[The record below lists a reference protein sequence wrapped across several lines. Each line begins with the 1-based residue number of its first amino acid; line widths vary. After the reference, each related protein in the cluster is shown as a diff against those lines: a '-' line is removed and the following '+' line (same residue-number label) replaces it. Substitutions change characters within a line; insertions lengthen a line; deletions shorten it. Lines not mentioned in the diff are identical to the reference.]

1 MKGDSSMEPYREAS
15 PPTPSPPAPSIPAS
29 SMRAS
34 DQERDATVQRL
45 QVAFAEGRLADAEFD
60 ERMRAALAARTHG
73 DLDALLTDLPATT
86 APVAAPPAAPAPAR
100 MPKPGRNAVAYK
112 NSVRYA
118 GRWRVPGTFRAIVYK
133 GSGVIDL
140 RAAELT
146 EPVTVI
152 RAVAYKSDIEII
164 VPPGVRVEVNG
175 FGATRDEDWS
185 GDLPADAPLV
195 YVRALA
201 YKGLVETRTMPRR

>member
-1 MKGDSSMEPYREAS
+1 MEPYRDERAR
-15 PPTPSPPAPSIPAS
+15 P

-60 ERMRAALAARTHG
+60 ERMRSALAARTHA
-73 DLDALLTDLPATT
+73 DLDELLTDLPAST
-86 APVAAPPAAPAPAR
+86 APVSPRPVAR
-100 MPKPGRNAVAYK
+100 VEGPKPGKYAVAYK
-112 NSVRYA
+112 RSIRYA
-118 GRWRVPGTFRAIVYK
+118 GRWRVPGRFNAIVYK
-133 GSGVIDL
+133 GGGELDL

-146 EPVTVI
+146 EPITTVL
-152 RAVAYKSDIEII
+152 AVAYKSDIEII

-175 FGATRDEDWS
+175 FGVTRDEDPA
-185 GDLPADAPLV
+185 GEPAADAPIV
-195 YVRALA
+195 HIRAFA

>member
-1 MKGDSSMEPYREAS
+1 MEPYREES
-15 PPTPSPPAPSIPAS
+15 PQVP

-45 QVAFAEGRLADAEFD
+45 QVAFAEGRLSDGEFD

-73 DLDALLTDLPATT
+73 DLDVLLTDLPTAT
-86 APVAAPPAAPAPAR
+86 APVVPRPVAPGSG
-100 MPKPGRNAVAYK
+100 PKPGKYAVAYK
-112 NSVRYA
+112 RGIRHA

-133 GSGVIDL
+133 GSGELDL

-146 EPVTVI
+146 EPITTI
-152 RAVAYKSDIEII
+152 LAVAYKSDIEII
-164 VPPGVRVEVNG
+164 VPPGIRVEVSG
-175 FGATRDEDWS
+175 LGVTRDEDWA
-185 GDLPADAPLV
+185 GELAADAPV
-195 YVRALA
+195 VHVRAFA